1 MANVIYVYAVPKDGD
16 AEEELMEA
24 AAPKGTERSEDCM
37 NLSPGLSGIM
47 AESLD
52 FEEKK
57 FVWQAWRMVLVI
69 QGGRRHA

>member
-1 MANVIYVYAVPKDGD
+1 
-16 AEEELMEA
+16 MEVA
-24 AAPKGTERSEDCM
+24 TPREAERSEECM

-57 FVWQAWRMVLVI
+57 FVWQARRMVFV
-69 QGGRRHA
+69 QAGWPSPY

>member
-1 MANVIYVYAVPKDGD
+1 MPSFPKDGD
-16 AEEELMEA
+16 AEEELLEVATPKEA
-24 AAPKGTERSEDCM
+24 ERSEDCM

>member
-1 MANVIYVYAVPKDGD
+1 
-16 AEEELMEA
+16 MEA
-24 AAPKGTERSEDCM
+24 ATPKEAERSEECM

-57 FVWQAWRMVLVI
+57 FVWQARGMVLI
-69 QGGRRHA
+69 RQLQSP